1 MVKLNLNIYLCLKGK
16 MEKLYLQNQLT
27 LNFKK

>member
-1 MVKLNLNIYLCLKGK
+1 MVKLKLNIYSCLKGK
-16 MEKLYLQNQLT
+16 MEKLYLQKQLT